1 MFLLKYIGL
10 KFDAK
15 IKGQMHKILRPEL
28 KTEKRIGNYDF
39 SLMQRFSGWW
49 LFRTKSVKLYVC
61 TSNLFISCHAI
72 MLTTISN
79 NVKLNNLIHTH
90 KT

>member
-39 SLMQRFSGWW
+39 SLMQRFSG
-49 LFRTKSVKLYVC
+49 
-61 TSNLFISCHAI
+61 
-72 MLTTISN
+72 
-79 NVKLNNLIHTH
+79 
-90 KT
+90 